1 MKRICLL
8 ICCCL
13 ILHMLCA
20 CSGKT
25 EELREPVNFYYCS
38 HEVSYNTPNGVIRS
52 ECREGAVFYGNLTA
66 FLHGYLLGPNSD
78 ELYSLI
84 PSEVYLVSCESNG
97 DEVSIVLSKQLEKL
111 SGVDLSIACSA
122 LLMTVHEYTGANTMI
137 ISAKDGKLD
146 DKEQISFS
154 MDNIVL
160 LDNSV

>member
-1 MKRICLL
+1 MKKICLL
-8 ICCCL
+8 ICFSL
-13 ILHMLCA
+13 MLHMLCA

-25 EELREPVNFYYCS
+25 EELREPVNFYYCNI
-38 HEVSYNTPNGVIRS
+38 EIDYNTFNGVIHA
-52 ECREGAVFYGNLTA
+52 ETHEGAGFYGNLNA
-66 FLHGYLLGPNSD
+66 FLHAYLLGPDSD

-84 PSEVYLVSCESNG
+84 PSEVYLVSCELDG
-97 DEVSIVLSKQLEKL
+97 DEVSIVLSKQFEKL

-146 DKEQISFS
+146 DKDQITIS

-160 LDNSV
+160 LDTSV